1 MGRIGKTVF
10 SVARKLIGSRV
21 NVSAMTHRATEL
33 SLGMAAEQLFES
45 LPKES
50 RKALGDLPALL
61 ARLQNDAQR
70 LRKRYDDLQEALA
83 DAGDAASSAEYADVC
98 EVRDAIHAQ
107 LREAVGALEMIRL
120 NLLRLHAGS
129 ATIEGLTTQIGL
141 AIDVSEEI
149 ERLIAAHGEAER
161 LLTFPRRAAPTPV

>member
-1 MGRIGKTVF
+1 VEKVLGFVAKASAAALAVSIGAAMFTKTPGIP
-10 SVARKLIGSRV
+10 L
-21 NVSAMTHRATEL
+21 T
-33 SLGMAAEQLFES
+33 SLGMAAEQLFDS

-61 ARLQNDAQR
+61 ARLQSDAQR
-70 LRKRYDDLQEALA
+70 LRKRYDDLQDALA

-129 ATIEGLTTQIGL
+129 VTIEGLTTQI
-141 AIDVSEEI
+141 
-149 ERLIAAHGEAER
+149 
-161 LLTFPRRAAPTPV
+161 